1 MHALAQGKGGKCLST
16 TYVNARTKLE
26 WECQKGHRWFAVPNS
41 VKQGS
46 WCRKCAG
53 VEKKTIED
61 MHALAHAREGKCL
74 STVYVNA
81 QTRLEWECQ
90 KGHRWFAIPNS
101 VKQGSWCRKCA
112 GVEKKTIE
120 EIHDLAA
127 QRGGKCLSTEYKDS
141 RTHLVWECALGHQWK
156 ATSSN
161 IQRGKWCPK
170 CAGVEKKT
178 IEDMHALAHAREGK
192 CLSTVYVNTKTKL
205 EWECQKGYQWFAVPN
220 SVKQGSW
227 CPHCAGNQ
235 LKTLK
240 DMQILASANGGR
252 CLSDTYINSRTKLLW
267 KCRSGHRW
275 WAAPDIIQQGR
286 WCEICHRQKSS
297 RGQSA
302 LRSI

>member
-41 VKQGS
+41 VKQGH
-46 WCRKCAG
+46 WCPKCAG
-53 VEKKTIED
+53 VEK
-61 MHALAHAREGKCL
+61 
-74 STVYVNA
+74 N
-81 QTRLEWECQ
+81 
-90 KGHRWFAIPNS
+90 
-101 VKQGSWCRKCA
+101 
-112 GVEKKTIE
+112 TIE
-120 EIHDLAA
+120 EIQDLAA
-127 QRGGKCLSTEYKDS
+127 QRGGKCLSTEYKNG

-161 IQRGKWCPK
+161 IQRG
-170 CAGVEKKT
+170 T
-178 IEDMHALAHAREGK
+178 
-192 CLSTVYVNTKTKL
+192 
-205 EWECQKGYQWFAVPN
+205 
-220 SVKQGSW
+220 W

-275 WAAPDIIQQGR
+275 WAAPYIMQQGH
-286 WCEICHRQKSS
+286 WCEICR
-297 RGQSA
+297 R
-302 LRSI
+302 R

>member
-26 WECQKGHRWFAVPNS
+26 WECQKGHRWFAVPYS
-41 VKQGS
+41 VKRGR

-53 VEKKTIED
+53 VEKKTIEEIQDLAAQRGGKCLSTEYKNRHTHLVWECALGHQWKAASSNIQRGKWCPKCAGVEKNTIED

-74 STVYVNA
+74 STVYVN
-81 QTRLEWECQ
+81 
-90 KGHRWFAIPNS
+90 K
-101 VKQGSWCRKCA
+101 
-112 GVEKKTIE
+112 
-120 EIHDLAA
+120 
-127 QRGGKCLSTEYKDS
+127 
-141 RTHLVWECALGHQWK
+141 
-156 ATSSN
+156 
-161 IQRGKWCPK
+161 
-170 CAGVEKKT
+170 
-178 IEDMHALAHAREGK
+178 
-192 CLSTVYVNTKTKL
+192 KTKL
-205 EWECQKGYQWFAVPN
+205 EWECQKGYQWKAMPA
-220 SVKQGSW
+220 SIGQGSW

-286 WCEICHRQKSS
+286 WCKICHRQKSS

>member
-16 TYVNARTKLE
+16 TYVNASTKLE
-26 WECQKGHRWFAVPNS
+26 WECQKGHRWFAVPFS

-46 WCRKCAG
+46 
-53 VEKKTIED
+53 
-61 MHALAHAREGKCL
+61 
-74 STVYVNA
+74 
-81 QTRLEWECQ
+81 
-90 KGHRWFAIPNS
+90 
-101 VKQGSWCRKCA
+101 
-112 GVEKKTIE
+112 
-120 EIHDLAA
+120 
-127 QRGGKCLSTEYKDS
+127 
-141 RTHLVWECALGHQWK
+141 
-156 ATSSN
+156 
-161 IQRGKWCPK
+161 WCPK

-178 IEDMHALAHAREGK
+178 LEDMHALAHANTGR
-192 CLSTVYVNTKTKL
+192 CLSTVYVNSQTKL

-275 WAAPDIIQQGR
+275 WAAPDIMQQGH
-286 WCEICHRQKSS
+286 WCEICR
-297 RGQSA
+297 R
-302 LRSI
+302 R